1 VRVYM
6 QVVAAMD
13 ALNFSRNPSE
23 QYGLQSCEREAV
35 RDPNRATISTNDFGF
50 KFVLFNRSR
59 WKARFERSETLLRQ
73 TKDTRK
79 EETERCIVVS
89 GQGKAWAAFS
99 AADSA
104 GGTASPS
111 VCEMIDR
118 ANAEEEDNPAGG
130 GGGGEVDASDEAS
143 SAVRAPCTLLLR
155 CLCVLRCQNAE
166 LAKTGLPLRSAGIVD
181 DRLKTTD
188 GPLFGCR

>member
-1 VRVYM
+1 MRCVHVYM

-35 RDPNRATISTNDFGF
+35 RDPNRATISTNDFWF

-130 GGGGEVDASDEAS
+130 GGGGGGEVDASDEAS

-155 CLCVLRCQNAE
+155 CLCVLQCQTAE
-166 LAKTGLPLRSAGIVD
+166 LAKTGLGQQALSMID
-181 DRLKTTD
+181 SKN
-188 GPLFGCR
+188 

>member
-1 VRVYM
+1 MRVYM

-35 RDPNRATISTNDFGF
+35 RDPNRATISTNDFWF

-130 GGGGEVDASDEAS
+130 GGGGGGEVDASDEAS

-155 CLCVLRCQNAE
+155 VVFARVAVSNC
-166 LAKTGLPLRSAGIVD
+166 
-181 DRLKTTD
+181 
-188 GPLFGCR
+188 